1 MIDSKLI
8 GIISFLVTQYPLL
21 LILPIIMAL
30 RVERQYVSRVATL
43 TNTVSMFVAI
53 APFWNQTRSWLE
65 ISDISFFHAYL
76 LLGLILGI
84 VAMISYVADQS
95 LDSSFYTVTFV
106 LYNSAF
112 AGIVCLAAAA
122 MSAQNAA
129 IIPFS

>member
-1 MIDSKLI
+1 LI

-65 ISDISFFHAYL
+65 ISGISFFHAYL

-84 VAMISYVADQS
+84 VALISYVADQS
-95 LDSSFYTVTFV
+95 LDSSFYAVTFV

-112 AGIVCLAAAA
+112 AGIVCLAAAT
-122 MSAQNAA
+122 MSAQNGA